1 MSFIVGSNSC
11 DFNEVKQHTEYLN
24 GYAQDHASID
34 HFWRV
39 VTEFPTD
46 AKKKLLG
53 VCYYFSNNN
62 NYELVLFECSCVL
75 IQCIIVV

>member
-11 DFNEVKQHTEYLN
+11 DFDEVRQHTEYLN
-24 GYAQDHASID
+24 GYTQDHASIG

-53 VCYYFSNNN
+53 ACYYFSNI
-62 NYELVLFECSCVL
+62 ELVSFDCSMFSCL
-75 IQCIIVV
+75 Q